1 MVNGRCPPKGNA
13 DRENGTHHVL
23 NKRSQEGAVMDTTYV
38 NTMIVAFLV
47 VVALAVSIGYL
58 YVDEEGMRDV
68 AEMSAMAG
76 TQSIKKR
83 LLAQIQTDPGKL
95 ASVTGDTVQA
105 AARATS
111 VEQALGKHKEAA
123 LTHAFNNDTNQ
134 LTTGNDVTVGF
145 WNISTRTYT
154 PGATPVNAMQVRT
167 RRTAESEATGI
178 GKVGNFLGILSGVQ
192 KFDYTPDAVAAL
204 PARANASF
212 ALCTEA
218 CDSRCSYPDVCPISE
233 RKMSSAPLTAD
244 KGALTGESLA
254 STYLLYRL
262 NTTVNITDLICAGT
276 PSREI
281 CKKEILTAFDPQDD
295 ALADMES
302 MMYNPNVDAANKEY
316 DKVSGKLLGWWV
328 IAPVT
333 DCLKA
338 GQESRRL
345 VTRYALVRISRICA
359 PGATGCQQNNTSFD
373 SPASVCGSDKGLYID
388 RISCVS
394 CNSKALLSFPG
405 LNPVLVK

>member
-1 MVNGRCPPKGNA
+1 
-13 DRENGTHHVL
+13 
-23 NKRSQEGAVMDTTYV
+23 MDTTYV

-76 TQSIKKR
+76 TRSIKKR

-95 ASVTGDTVQA
+95 ANVTGDTVQSV
-105 AARATS
+105 ARATS
-111 VEQALGKHKEAA
+111 VEQAMGKHKEAA
-123 LTHAFNNDTNQ
+123 LTHAFNNNTNQ
-134 LTTGNDVTVGF
+134 LTTSNDMTVGF
-145 WNISTRTYT
+145 WNISSRTYT

-204 PARANASF
+204 PARANAGF

-218 CDSRCSYPDVCPISE
+218 CDSRCSYPAVCPIAE
-233 RKMSSAPLTAD
+233 RKMISALLTPD
-244 KGALTGESLA
+244 KGAVTGESLA
-254 STYLLYRL
+254 ATYLLYRL
-262 NTTVNITDLICAGT
+262 NTAVNITDLICMGT
-276 PSREI
+276 PSQEI
-281 CKKEILTAFDPQDD
+281 CKKEILTTFDPQDN
-295 ALADMES
+295 ALRDMES

-316 DKVSGKLLGWWV
+316 DKPSGKLLGWWV

-333 DCLKA
+333 DCLKVRPEEPA
-338 GQESRRL
+338 FAKRL

-359 PGATGCQQNNTSFD
+359 PGAIGCQQNNTAFD
-373 SPASVCGSDKGLYID
+373 SPVSVCGSDKGLYID

-405 LNPVLVK
+405 LNPVLVN

>member
-1 MVNGRCPPKGNA
+1 
-13 DRENGTHHVL
+13 
-23 NKRSQEGAVMDTTYV
+23 MDTTYV

-47 VVALAVSIGYL
+47 IVGLAVSIGYL
-58 YVDEEGMRDV
+58 YVDEEDMRNV

-83 LLAQIQTDPGKL
+83 MLAQMETDPGKL
-95 ASVTGDTVQA
+95 ASVTNDTVQA

-111 VEQALGKHKEAA
+111 VGQALGKHKEAA
-123 LTHAFNNDTNQ
+123 LTHAFNDNSNR
-134 LTTGNDVTVGF
+134 LTTSNDVTVGF

-178 GKVGNFLGILSGVQ
+178 GKVGSFLGILSGVQ
-192 KFDYTPDAVAAL
+192 KFDYTPDAIAAL
-204 PARANASF
+204 PPRANASF
-212 ALCTEA
+212 SLCTEA
-218 CDSRCSYPDVCPISE
+218 CDSRCAYPAVCPITE
-233 RKMSSAPLTAD
+233 RKMTSAPRAPD
-244 KGALTGESLA
+244 NGAARGEQLA
-254 STYLLYRL
+254 STYLVYRL
-262 NTTVNITDLICAGT
+262 NTAVNISDLICMGT
-276 PSREI
+276 PSQEL
-281 CKKEILTAFDPQDD
+281 CKKEILTSFDPQDN
-295 ALADMES
+295 ALRDMES

-316 DKVSGKLLGWWV
+316 DKASGKLLGWWV

-333 DCLKA
+333 DCQK
-338 GQESRRL
+338 GRQEAAFAQRL
-345 VTRYALVRISRICA
+345 VTRYALVRITRICA

-394 CNSKALLSFPG
+394 CSGKALLSFPG
-405 LNPVLVK
+405 LNPVLVN